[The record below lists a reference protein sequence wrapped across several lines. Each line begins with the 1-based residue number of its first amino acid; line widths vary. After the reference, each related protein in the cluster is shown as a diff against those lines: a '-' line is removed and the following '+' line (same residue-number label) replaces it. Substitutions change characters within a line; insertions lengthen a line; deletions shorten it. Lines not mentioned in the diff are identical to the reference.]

1 MPERLGLPI
10 ILTAPSGTGK
20 TTLCRRVLPLFSD
33 LTLSVS
39 YTTRPPRA
47 GETDGVDY
55 HFVSEERFRERV
67 AREELLEWAVVHG
80 NLYGTGVEY
89 RTQWIEK
96 GRDVLFDVDVQ
107 GAARLA
113 AIFPG
118 AAKVFVLPPS
128 FAALEARLRGR
139 ALDPPEVIE
148 RRLQNARR
156 EFLECRKYHH
166 VIVNDDLAQAM
177 DDFVS
182 IIRAERIRT
191 ARMESAIARL
201 LAEIG
206 AG

>member
-1 MPERLGLPI
+1 MAERRGVPI

-20 TTLCRRVLPLFSD
+20 TTLCRRILSLLPD

-47 GETDGVDY
+47 GEADGVDY
-55 HFVSEERFRERV
+55 HFVSEERFKERV

-107 GAARLA
+107 GAERLA
-113 AIFPG
+113 AVFPG
-118 AAKVFVLPPS
+118 AAKLFVLPPS
-128 FAALEARLRGR
+128 FEALEARLHGR
-139 ALDPPEVIE
+139 ASDPPEVIE
-148 RRLQNARR
+148 RRLKNARR
-156 EFLECRKYHH
+156 EFLDCRKFHH
-166 VIVNDDLAQAM
+166 VIVNDDLAQAT
-177 DDFVS
+177 DDFLS

-191 ARMESAIARL
+191 ARMEAAIKHL

-206 AG
+206 AA